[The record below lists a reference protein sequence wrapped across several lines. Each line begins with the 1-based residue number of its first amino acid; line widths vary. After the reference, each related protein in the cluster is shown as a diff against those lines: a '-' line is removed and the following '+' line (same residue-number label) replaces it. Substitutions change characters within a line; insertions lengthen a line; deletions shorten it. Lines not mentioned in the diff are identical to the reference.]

1 MTQQDDETFRE
12 PHALRQLAAFA
23 GGPAAVLA
31 SMQAK
36 YALVPWAC
44 SHGTTVLLHA
54 ITLGGLAVAAASVAA
69 AHGEWRRAGGGWPD
83 DEGGVRGR
91 TRFLGVLAL
100 LLGAA
105 SLIVILAQWVPE
117 LLLSPCLGMAE

>member
-1 MTQQDDETFRE
+1 MTELGDHPPRE
-12 PHALRQLAAFA
+12 PHALRQLVAFA
-23 GGPAAVLA
+23 GGPAAVLV
-31 SMQAK
+31 SMQAIF
-36 YALVPWAC
+36 ALVPWAC

-54 ITLGGLAVAAASVAA
+54 IAFGGLAIAAASAIAA
-69 AHGEWRRAGGGWPD
+69 YCEWRSAGGGWPD

-91 TRFLGVLAL
+91 TRFLGMLAL

-117 LLLSPCLGMAE
+117 LILSPCVG

>member
-1 MTQQDDETFRE
+1 MTTPGDEAPRE

-23 GGPAAVLA
+23 AGPAAVLV

-44 SHGTTVLLHA
+44 AHGTTVLLHA
-54 ITLGGLAVAAASVAA
+54 IAFGGVAVAASSAVI
-69 AHGEWRRAGGGWPD
+69 AHGEWRSAGGGWPD
-83 DEGGVRGR
+83 DAGGARGR
-91 TRFLGVLAL
+91 TRFLGMLAL
-100 LLGAA
+100 LLSAA

-117 LLLSPCLGMAE
+117 LILSPCQR

>member
-1 MTQQDDETFRE
+1 MAMTNADEAPPAQ

-23 GGPAAVLA
+23 AGPAAVLV

-44 SHGTTVLLHA
+44 AHGTTFVLHA
-54 ITLGGLAVAAASVAA
+54 IAAAGVAAATASILVA
-69 AHGEWRRAGGGWPD
+69 HHEWRRGGGGWPD

-91 TRFLGVLAL
+91 TRFLGMLAL

-117 LLLSPCLGMAE
+117 LVLSPCQR

>member
-1 MTQQDDETFRE
+1 MAISKSSDDAPSE

-23 GGPAAVLA
+23 AGPATVLV

-44 SHGTTVLLHA
+44 AHGTTFVLHA
-54 ITLGGLAVAAASVAA
+54 IAAAGVATATASVLV
-69 AHGEWRRAGGGWPD
+69 AHHEWRRGGGGWPD

-91 TRFLGVLAL
+91 TRFLGMLAL
-100 LLGAA
+100 LLGTA

-117 LLLSPCLGMAE
+117 LILSPCVG

>member
-1 MTQQDDETFRE
+1 MTEQAGDAPGE
-12 PHALRQLAAFA
+12 PHAVRQLAAFA

-44 SHGTTVLLHA
+44 SHGTTVLLHV
-54 ITLGGLAVAAASVAA
+54 ITFGGLAIAAASVAA
-69 AHGEWRRAGGGWPD
+69 AHREWRRAGGGWPD
-83 DEGGVRGR
+83 DEGGARGR